1 MAMAEGKLSGS
12 KARDLYKQLLHGK
25 GRERVEEPRNLRAY
39 LNPSHKR
46 EETGSGDIEGLAGNF
61 DRLALI
67 RDDQPEHYDSA
78 AEERDVWRGLQRDS
92 KGHWA

>member
-25 GRERVEEPRNLRAY
+25 GRDRIKEPQNLRAY
-39 LNPSHKR
+39 LDPSYKQ
-46 EETGSGDIEGLAGNF
+46 EETRSGAIEGLAGNF

-67 RDDQPEHYDSA
+67 
-78 AEERDVWRGLQRDS
+78 
-92 KGHWA
+92 